1 MQYRGDRG
9 IMKKLFLA
17 VIIGS
22 LFYATAALAAVNVN
36 TASADQL
43 ATLNG
48 IGSVKA
54 QAIIAD
60 RKANGDYDSLDQLTR
75 INGIGNTTIEGLR
88 SNATVGNSQTA
99 TDDDS

>member
-1 MQYRGDRG
+1 
-9 IMKKLFLA
+9 MKKFLLA
-17 VIIGS
+17 MIVGS

-48 IGSVKA
+48 IGSTKA

-60 RKANGDYDSLDQLTR
+60 RKANGDYDSVDQLTR
-75 INGIGNTTIEGLR
+75 VDGIGNKTVDGLR
-88 SNATVGNSQTA
+88 SDATIGDSQA
-99 TDDDS
+99 AKDGS